1 MLSEVK
7 VSSCI
12 DGLVR
17 LGILERQGERG
28 GDELLGLKAMPKG
41 VIGRVAGGE
50 FGEPPE
56 GVELLPWF
64 SCILL
69 KIHLEE
75 KDVTVSNVGR
85 GCETRIICRVRS
97 SRPEPPKE
105 PQITEKGT
113 DVAVHY
119 PMRASIRSSDSKTSS
134 PCRVHRWDNAWMSSF
149 GVASSGY
156 RNAGLDSVQPLVNQ
170 ALKKTMH
177 ACLESLVDH
186 GLEW

>member
-75 KDVTVSNVGR
+75 KDVTVSKEEFTAMAAVIAGFMLEGAVKRGLSAGYGR
-85 GCETRIICRVRS
+85 PVLSHPRS
-97 SRPEPPKE
+97 RRSPR
-105 PQITEKGT
+105 KGR
-113 DVAVHY
+113 
-119 PMRASIRSSDSKTSS
+119 M
-134 PCRVHRWDNAWMSSF
+134 
-149 GVASSGY
+149 
-156 RNAGLDSVQPLVNQ
+156 
-170 ALKKTMH
+170 
-177 ACLESLVDH
+177 
-186 GLEW
+186 